1 VANSLGQKIAQLRD
15 SLRRAAA
22 LRHHAKEMR
31 KLGYAIVR
39 PIENYS
45 VLPRMQGK
53 LNTLVER
60 LQQLART
67 PVTGIYIPT
76 RAEQLGAS
84 VPVNW
89 PKRWSRLGIGYAPS
103 PREPIIV
110 APAAVLAT
118 SHTGIAPRRVI
129 LHELAHNTLLGRQ
142 QSAKIWHQA
151 RTVPGVRGQRLP
163 ATELF
168 DDFTESAHRGG
179 FRVMRKRIEKVAK
192 RTGIWKEI
200 RKLGYAL
207 QYTANRRKHPHVFA
221 MCPRCNHEWSAPSGV
236 RIGAVSCP
244 LCGSALERIPSP
256 NKGEKGTFYTLE
268 RRSQYDPE
276 NVRTLEK
283 EMRQHNVP
291 SRTRLQWHSRVF
303 GGSGGLKSEDIY
315 KISRKKEA
323 KKGVYIFPYVKTAPP
338 EVNRIL
344 EETYRRHRKDLSS
357 RVNAG
362 DLTERESKQQAAIAS
377 WAAVKRA
384 GYRKVKKP
392 MNVWEKQQQYAKV
405 GLFKKAGKWWK
416 NLGRNP
422 YLEHQAKVARR
433 ITTALEKQPGT
444 PPAVMRLMRRESGE
458 LRNLAKEGGRSAR
471 RLIIGA
477 GVIPPL
483 VTTAAGVAASE
494 ALSRRRER
502 QHEQQYA
509 IPESAQTQALW
520 GQTRQRWLKHG
531 RMPKA
536 LMVPTSSGRFVR
548 VKTVFPTSEPAA
560 RASSPSVRR
569 KLLNN
574 PQVRE
579 EMADLVAGSIHEAG
593 HAPTPERRM
602 VRFKKKPTGHLT
614 SALLVG
620 GGAAVGGAHLAR
632 KRRREQEQ
640 KQYARFANVREGF
653 PIMLSE
659 LGFSKYPRAAALAK
673 KAMTAGM
680 LASNE
685 VRVRTPRAGSIR
697 RLFGKW
703 ANQGTPAF
711 SLTPRFNAS
720 VKVSPR
726 YTTDQQM
733 QRLTKRVSG
742 GEVKHKRRL
751 LQIGKGLMN
760 PQTSREFEKV
770 ARSWYSPDEL
780 AGMSHQG
787 ESVVQYSVKG
797 FTSWLGK
804 HPNLLLSAAAGSV
817 TAAHL
822 RRMWR
827 EHQEKRMQER
837 YSLLEKGHQALD
849 GIKSGFKDSR
859 PLLSDKPWPERM
871 GRTVGAWP
879 NELLVGVKNTAARIP
894 GGIAKG
900 TFLMGLGLVLA
911 KLLERGSQYW
921 PGAPVVRADVEGL
934 EPYYLRLARYYTRR
948 LCAEGSEQELHYAAA
963 ATGGFAAKARN
974 AFLRHAVSFL
984 AGMISAELLGRGF
997 GRKKE
1002 THQLEHT
1009 RQPREHYVMRAR
1021 TVPRHG
1027 MHLIPPARIAE
1038 GEARSILR
1046 SNKRQIRS
1054 AGLRKAA
1061 KLGVPVVLLSGG
1073 VGYLG
1078 LRKKRDSE
1086 LAKQYQVASWLGK
1099 AGKWLGIGAA
1109 KAAKSPWGAGVIPK
1123 GMRGAKQ
1130 AAYVERM
1137 FGVPKPSTMPWTQ
1150 RAMKV
1155 MKENPMI
1162 PAFGAM
1168 TAAPLLIPGPEQR
1181 VRHIYD
1187 EEK

>member
-1 VANSLGQKIAQLRD
+1 
-15 SLRRAAA
+15 
-22 LRHHAKEMR
+22 M
-31 KLGYAIVR
+31 
-39 PIENYS
+39 
-45 VLPRMQGK
+45 
-53 LNTLVER
+53 
-60 LQQLART
+60 
-67 PVTGIYIPT
+67 
-76 RAEQLGAS
+76 
-84 VPVNW
+84 
-89 PKRWSRLGIGYAPS
+89 
-103 PREPIIV
+103 
-110 APAAVLAT
+110 
-118 SHTGIAPRRVI
+118 
-129 LHELAHNTLLGRQ
+129 
-142 QSAKIWHQA
+142 
-151 RTVPGVRGQRLP
+151 
-163 ATELF
+163 
-168 DDFTESAHRGG
+168 
-179 FRVMRKRIEKVAK
+179 
-192 RTGIWKEI
+192 
-200 RKLGYAL
+200 
-207 QYTANRRKHPHVFA
+207 ANRRKHPHVFA
-221 MCPRCNHEWSAPSGV
+221 VCPRCNHKWSAPGGIRV
-236 RIGAVSCP
+236 GAVICP
-244 LCGSALERIPSP
+244 LCGSVLERIPSP
-256 NKGEKGTFYTLE
+256 NKGEKGTFYARVYPREHPEEAIREVKRLQKLIGLPHQRGMKDMKVADIKMTSGGGARRIGQAGPSGEPIDLVSPRWFRAYKKARNIGQRPKTLREVTAHEVAHQLVHTSSRLPRDLGHATPFTSVRRYVTRVAKNAGINKKLAKLGYARTPLAPVWTNPLPKIAREMSKVTVRPAIPLMKRIKQLPRKLQRSWRRFWFITPDERYALE

-291 SRTRLQWHSRVF
+291 SKTRLQWHSRVF

-362 DLTERESKQQAAIAS
+362 DLTEREAKQRAAIAS

-392 MNVWEKQQQYAKV
+392 MDVWEKQQQYF
-405 GLFKKAGKWWK
+405 LS
-416 NLGRNP
+416 
-422 YLEHQAKVARR
+422 EQA
-433 ITTALEKQPGT
+433 Q
-444 PPAVMRLMRRESGE
+444 S
-458 LRNLAKEGGRSAR
+458 
-471 RLIIGA
+471 
-477 GVIPPL
+477 
-483 VTTAAGVAASE
+483 
-494 ALSRRRER
+494 
-502 QHEQQYA
+502 
-509 IPESAQTQALW
+509 QALW
-520 GQTRQRWLKHG
+520 KQARQRWLKHG

-536 LMVPTSSGRFVR
+536 LMVPIGGGRFVR
-548 VKTVFPTSEPAA
+548 MRTVFPASEPAA
-560 RASSPSVRR
+560 RASSLSVRH

-574 PQVRE
+574 PQVQT
-579 EMADLVAGSIHEAG
+579 EMADMIAGEIHKATHE
-593 HAPTPERRM
+593 PTPARRM
-602 VRFKKKPTGHLT
+602 IRFKKKPTGHLT

-620 GGAAVGGAHLAR
+620 GGATVGGAHLAH

-653 PIMLSE
+653 PIILSE

-703 ANQGTPAF
+703 ANQGTPAL

-742 GEVKHKRRL
+742 GEVEHERRL
-751 LQIGKGLMN
+751 LQVGKGLMN
-760 PQTSREFEKV
+760 PQTRREFEKV

-780 AGMSHQG
+780 AKMSHQG
-787 ESVVQYSVKG
+787 ESAVQYSVKG

-827 EHQEKRMQER
+827 EHQEKRMRER
-837 YSLLEKGHQALD
+837 YSLRTIGHQALE
-849 GIKSGFKDSR
+849 GIRGGFRDSLPPPPTR
-859 PLLSDKPWPERM
+859 PLAERM
-871 GRTVGAWP
+871 GRAIGAAP
-879 NELLVGVKNTAARIP
+879 NEMLVGVKNTVAKIP

-900 TFLMGLGLVLA
+900 AFLMGLGLALA
-911 KLLERGSQYW
+911 KLLESGSKYW

-934 EPYYLRLARYYTRR
+934 EPYYLRLARYYARR
-948 LCAEGSEQELHYAAA
+948 LCAEGSEQELHYAAI
-963 ATGGFAAKARN
+963 ATTGFAVKARN

-984 AGMISAELLGRGF
+984 AGMITAELLGRGI

-1002 THQLEHT
+1002 THQLEHI
-1009 RQPREHYVMRAR
+1009 RQPREYSAHYVMRAR

-1027 MHLIPPARIAE
+1027 MHLIPPAQIAE

-1046 SNKRQIRS
+1046 GNKRQARS
-1054 AGLRKAA
+1054 AKLRKAA

-1078 LRKKRDSE
+1078 LRKKRDGES
-1086 LAKQYQVASWLGK
+1086 AKQYQVASWFGKTLSK
-1099 AGKWLGIGAA
+1099 AGKWLGIGATG
-1109 KAAKSPWGAGVIPK
+1109 AAKSPWGAGVIPK
-1123 GMRGAKQ
+1123 GMRGAKRT
-1130 AAYVERM
+1130 AYVERM
-1137 FGVPKPSTMPWTQ
+1137 FGVPRPSTTPWTQ
-1150 RAMKV
+1150 RAMKT

-1162 PAFGAM
+1162 PAFGIM
-1168 TAAPLLIPGPEQR
+1168 TAAPLLIPPPEQR

-1187 EEK
+1187 DDEER

>member
-1 VANSLGQKIAQLRD
+1 
-15 SLRRAAA
+15 
-22 LRHHAKEMR
+22 MF
-31 KLGYAIVR
+31 AI
-39 PIENYS
+39 
-45 VLPRMQGK
+45 
-53 LNTLVER
+53 
-60 LQQLART
+60 
-67 PVTGIYIPT
+67 
-76 RAEQLGAS
+76 
-84 VPVNW
+84 
-89 PKRWSRLGIGYAPS
+89 
-103 PREPIIV
+103 
-110 APAAVLAT
+110 
-118 SHTGIAPRRVI
+118 
-129 LHELAHNTLLGRQ
+129 
-142 QSAKIWHQA
+142 
-151 RTVPGVRGQRLP
+151 
-163 ATELF
+163 
-168 DDFTESAHRGG
+168 
-179 FRVMRKRIEKVAK
+179 
-192 RTGIWKEI
+192 
-200 RKLGYAL
+200 
-207 QYTANRRKHPHVFA
+207 
-221 MCPRCNHEWSAPSGV
+221 CPRCNHIWSAPGGV
-236 RIGAVSCP
+236 RVGAVSCP
-244 LCGSALERIPSP
+244 LCGGALERIPSP

-303 GGSGGLKSEDIY
+303 GGSEGLKSEDIY

-422 YLEHQAKVARR
+422 YLEHQAKVAHR
-433 ITTALEKQPGT
+433 ITAALEKQPGT
-444 PPAVMRLMRRESGE
+444 PPEVMRLMRRESGE

-560 RASSPSVRR
+560 RASSPSMRR

-574 PQVRE
+574 PQVQT
-579 EMADLVAGSIHEAG
+579 EMADMIAGEIHKVSHE
-593 HAPTPERRM
+593 PTPERRM
-602 VRFKKKPTGHLT
+602 IRFKKKPTGHLT

-620 GGAAVGGAHLAR
+620 GGAVAGGAHLAR

-640 KQYARFANVREGF
+640 EHYTLPRLRPKIPGWKIGPTFHPFVHSQKLPETRSAWISRLKAEGVLI
-653 PIMLSE
+653 P
-659 LGFSKYPRAAALAK
+659 K
-673 KAMTAGM
+673 KIIQQQ
-680 LASNE
+680 
-685 VRVRTPRAGSIR
+685 RVAPMS
-697 RLFGKW
+697 
-703 ANQGTPAF
+703 F
-711 SLTPRFNAS
+711 SLLARHA
-720 VKVSPR
+720 
-726 YTTDQQM
+726 
-733 QRLTKRVSG
+733 
-742 GEVKHKRRL
+742 
-751 LQIGKGLMN
+751 
-760 PQTSREFEKV
+760 SRE
-770 ARSWYSPDEL
+770 P
-780 AGMSHQG
+780 
-787 ESVVQYSVKG
+787 VVQYSVKG

-871 GRTVGAWP
+871 GRAIGAAP

-900 TFLMGLGLVLA
+900 AFLMGLGLVLA
-911 KLLERGSQYW
+911 KLLERGSKYW

-948 LCAEGSEQELHYAAA
+948 LCVEGSEQELHYAAA

-984 AGMISAELLGRGF
+984 AGMISAELLGRGI